1 MNQIKPD
8 LRDMLIKKIGDQ
20 NNGETNDQSMELID
34 IVPIPVTSDR
44 MVRLRTLDE
53 ALSEMENHQ
62 DSEST
67 GYLVQVRRKKA
78 SASNASFSLDA
89 IVPDSNNLNT
99 TPNTT
104 NAPENTNADS
114 PTENTETDGVY
125 LANGNLNVPFLLKN
139 AELLFSSGEYTLAR
153 NIYRTMADQGE
164 LSYSSLYWMGR
175 CFEAESKVDEALKCY
190 DQSIA
195 FYPSLESYRR
205 MGLIQMTRNNPQLA
219 AETLERALN
228 LKDISYDNRFDL
240 HKACGNC
247 WTKAQKPEHALNHY
261 LTALSVY
268 PTADDVRANIGAL
281 YLQSQ
286 KTAEARKH
294 FQEAITANPKND
306 KALSGIASCFLAEG
320 DIRQAHDHFARS
332 LEIELNNPTAI
343 FYLVKCAYELKS
355 YATGAR
361 ILEDY
366 IQIAPINAN
375 LLYSL
380 AGLQFHLGRMADSM
394 ETVERIIEISPA
406 HNGANDLRNRIQKFD
421 N

>member
-1 MNQIKPD
+1 MNHLKPD
-8 LRDMLIKKIGDQ
+8 LRD
-20 NNGETNDQSMELID
+20 MELID
-34 IVPIPVTSDR
+34 IVPIPSTSDR

-53 ALSEMENHQ
+53 ALTEIENSK
-62 DSEST
+62 DPDST
-67 GYLVQVRRKKA
+67 GYLVQVRRKKDP
-78 SASNASFSLDA
+78 SNSEPFSLAA
-89 IVPDSNNLNT
+89 I
-99 TPNTT
+99 TPNSS
-104 NAPENTNADS
+104 APISQTDTPKTHSEH
-114 PTENTETDGVY
+114 TETEGVY

-153 NIYRTMADQGE
+153 NIYRTMADGGE
-164 LSYSSLYWMGR
+164 LSYSSHYWMGR
-175 CFEAESKVDEALKCY
+175 CFEGENKIDEALQHY
-190 DQSIA
+190 EQSIT

-205 MGLIQMTRNNPQLA
+205 LGMIQMNRNNHQLA
-219 AETLERALN
+219 AKTLERALN
-228 LKDISYDNRFDL
+228 LKDLSYDNRFDL

-247 WTKAQKPEHALNHY
+247 WSKARKPEHALNHY
-261 LTALSVY
+261 LTALSIY
-268 PTADDVRANIGAL
+268 PTADDVRSNIGAL

-286 KTAEARKH
+286 KVPDARKH
-294 FQEAITANPKND
+294 FQEAITANPKSD
-306 KALSGIASCFLAEG
+306 KALSGLASCFLAEG

-380 AGLQFHLGRMADSM
+380 AGLQFHLGRMTDAM
-394 ETVERIIEISPA
+394 ETVARILEISPE
-406 HNGANDLRNRIQKFD
+406 HNGANDLKDRIQKFE